1 MKTDFVNGYESPF
14 IQRSMWR
21 SVRIVLFML
30 FVSFHA
36 YAQAEED
43 GQKYSI
49 SVACENGTLE
59 QVINMIEK
67 QSSYLFV
74 FNDNVDIKHKVSI
87 KARNSNIEYIL
98 DKLFE
103 GTNITYQI
111 DGDHV
116 LVYKALEHTGALQGV
131 QQAGKVKGV
140 VVDENGEP
148 VIGVNVSIKNTTTGT
163 ITDIDGTFSLD
174 ADPQITLIVSYVGYV
189 TREVKVNN
197 RNLLRIILKED
208 TQLLDDVVVIGYGTV
223 KKRDLTGSVA
233 TISGDNLKAN
243 PVVDISQAIQGR
255 LAGVVV
261 TAQDGR
267 PGASIDIRV
276 RGGGSVTQSNAP
288 LYIVDGMPV
297 ESISDI
303 PASQIKSIDVL
314 KDASSTAIYGAR
326 GANGVI
332 LVTTNTADGER
343 STVTYEAYM
352 QVKSVAKTYD
362 VLDAQDYVL
371 NTWSYAAA
379 QGIGYQRGVEEYFGL
394 GSSVE
399 GGSRYNDY
407 ANMSVHN
414 YTDDLLHTVITQ
426 SHNLSINGAG
436 EKTKYLFM
444 VNYLNDPGIKINS
457 SYDRIN
463 ATLKLNHQL
472 FSNFKVG
479 FDVRFTQTNKKGNEG
494 NTILS
499 KAFMYKPI
507 DNPLGNGNFAGFG
520 NGDVNI
526 DDAYNPVDVTNSYK
540 NLSKTN
546 TVRGLFTANWEIIKG
561 LTVNEDFSINGIWG
575 HTKNYNNG
583 ETSAS
588 SYKYGELKKKD
599 GYSWRNALTI
609 NWQVQGLG
617 DKHDLSLLVGNENLY
632 SVTNEN
638 NIYGTG
644 YASSFDFDRVFGMI
658 NMTDGTKDSFGNTE
672 GTPNITRS
680 FFGRIN
686 YSYLDRYLL
695 TATFRTDGSSKFAQN
710 NRWGYF
716 PAAAFA
722 WRIIDEPFMQSAKS
736 WLDYLKLRFSYG
748 TSGSDNIS
756 SQLWEET
763 WTSNTIIWN
772 NESLTTY
779 APAGMLANPDLK
791 WETTISR
798 NFGLDFGFLNNRLS
812 GSLDFYWNTTK
823 DLLIYVPIDASTGY
837 TYQYQNIGRTS
848 NKGMELALNY
858 DIVRTKNFNLN
869 IAATY
874 NYNHNNIDEL
884 NENVSTQYNTNWASS
899 ALRPSYDYEFKEGK
913 PVGVVRGFINDGFYT
928 LDDFIITEQNGKHV
942 YKLKDGIPDLNTSL
956 IGRYYGQSNF
966 TTDGCSAFPGAIK
979 LRDADGN
986 GTVDEADVVDL
997 GEVTPKHTGGLNIN
1011 MTYKNFDFSA
1021 GFTYAIGGKVYNA
1034 LAMSNMYGNIDN
1046 SIGANRMKFI
1056 EDTYKIYD
1064 VDANGDLQPVTDPAS
1079 LAVLNAGAKYALPY
1093 YERGLVLSNW
1103 VEDASYLRLN
1113 TLTVGYTLPTQW
1125 VKKIGLEYARFY
1137 VTGGNLFCITGYSG
1151 LDPEVNTNG
1160 NYGGFPTIGLDYY
1173 TYPRSRTFTVGLKL
1187 TL

>member
-1 MKTDFVNGYESPF
+1 MKTDSLNGYGRPF
-14 IQRSMWR
+14 IRRSMWR
-21 SVRIVLFML
+21 SMKIVLFML

-36 YAQAEED
+36 YAQAED
-43 GQKYSI
+43 RQKASI
-49 SVACENGTLE
+49 TVACENETLE
-59 QVINMIEK
+59 HVIDMIEK

-74 FNDNVDIKHKVSI
+74 LNDNVNIRHKVSI
-87 KARNSNIEYIL
+87 TARNSNIKNIL
-98 DKLFE
+98 DKLFK
-103 GTNITYQI
+103 GTNIAYQI
-111 DGDHV
+111 DGDHI
-116 LVYKALEHTGALQGV
+116 LVYKGKDSAAILQGR
-131 QQAGKVKGV
+131 QLAGKVKGI
-140 VVDENGEP
+140 VVDESGEP
-148 VIGVNVSIKNTTTGT
+148 IIGVNVSVKNTTLGS
-163 ITDIDGTFSLD
+163 ITDIDGTFSID
-174 ADPQITLIVSYVGYV
+174 AEAGVTLVVSYVGYV
-189 TREVKVNN
+189 TKEVKVTTKD
-197 RNLLRIILKED
+197 LLKIVLKED
-208 TQLLDDVVVIGYGTV
+208 AQLLDDVVVIGYGTV

-243 PVVDISQAIQGR
+243 PVADISQAIQGR

-288 LYIVDGMPV
+288 LYIVDGIPV

-332 LVTTNTADGER
+332 LVTTNAADGEH
-343 STVTYEAYM
+343 SSITYEAYM

-362 VLDAQDYVL
+362 VLNAQDYVL

-379 QGIGYQRGVEEYFGL
+379 QGIGYQNGVEEYFGL
-394 GSSVE
+394 GADN
-399 GGSRYNDY
+399 GNHYRDY
-407 ANMSVHN
+407 ANMKVHN
-414 YTDDLLHTVITQ
+414 YTDDLLRTVITQ

-479 FDVRFTQTNKKGNEG
+479 FDVRFTQTTKKGKED

-507 DNPLGNGNFAGFG
+507 DNPLGSGNFAGFG

-526 DDAYNPVDVTNSYK
+526 DSVYNPVNGTNSYK
-540 NLSKTN
+540 NIFKTN
-546 TVRGLFTANWEIIKG
+546 TVRGLFTANWEIMKG
-561 LTVNEDFSINGIWG
+561 LTINEDFSIAGKWG
-575 HTKNYNNG
+575 YTKNYNNG

-588 SYKYGELKKKD
+588 SYKFGELKKKD
-599 GYSWRNALTI
+599 GYSWRNAVTI
-609 NWQVQGLG
+609 NYQVQGLG
-617 DKHDLSLLVGNENLY
+617 DDHNLSVLLGNENLY
-632 SVTNEN
+632 SVSNEDR
-638 NIYGTG
+638 IYGTG

-680 FFGRIN
+680 FFGRVN

-710 NRWGYF
+710 NQWGYF

-736 WLDYLKLRFSYG
+736 WMDNLKLRVSYG
-748 TSGSDNIS
+748 TSGSDNIN

-763 WTSNTIIWN
+763 WTSGTIIWN

-798 NFGLDFGFLNNRLS
+798 NVGIDFGFLNNRLS
-812 GSLDFYWNTTK
+812 GSVDMYWNTTK

-848 NKGMELALNY
+848 NKGIELALNY
-858 DIVRTKNFNLN
+858 DVIRTKNFNLN
-869 IAATY
+869 LSATY

-884 NENVSTQYNTNWASS
+884 NEDVSTQYNTNWASS
-899 ALRPSYDYEFKEGK
+899 ALRPVYDYEFKEGK
-913 PVGVVRGFINDGFYT
+913 PVGVVRGFINDSFYT
-928 LDDFIITEQNGKHV
+928 LDDFIVTEQNGKHV
-942 YKLKDGIPDLNTSL
+942 YKLKKGIPDLNTSL

-966 TTDGCSAFPGAIK
+966 TTDGCAAFPGAIK
-979 LRDADGN
+979 LHDADGN
-986 GTVDEADVVDL
+986 GTVDEEDVVDL
-997 GEVTPKHTGGLNIN
+997 GEITPRHTGGLNIN

-1056 EDTYKIYD
+1056 ENAYKIYD
-1064 VDANGDLQPVTDPAS
+1064 VDANGNLQAVTDPAA
-1079 LAVLNAGAKYALPY
+1079 LAVLNANAKYALPY

-1113 TLTVGYTLPTQW
+1113 TLTVGYTFPTQW
-1125 VKKIGLEYARFY
+1125 VKKIGLEYVRFY
-1137 VTGGNLFCITGYSG
+1137 VTGGNLFCLTGYSG
-1151 LDPEVNTNG
+1151 LDPEVNTNS
-1160 NYGGFPTIGLDYY
+1160 NYGGFPTLGLDYY